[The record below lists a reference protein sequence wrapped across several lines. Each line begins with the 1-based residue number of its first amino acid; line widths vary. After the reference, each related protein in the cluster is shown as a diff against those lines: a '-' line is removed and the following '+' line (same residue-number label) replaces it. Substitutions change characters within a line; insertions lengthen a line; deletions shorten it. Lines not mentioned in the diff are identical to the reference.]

1 MKTDTI
7 YKTSASVLVLII
19 LAALVS
25 VYLSACS
32 QFDAEATV
40 NPLTGAAKISIK
52 AAK

>member
-1 MKTDTI
+1 MKTESI

-32 QFDAEATV
+32 QFDAEAVV
-40 NPLTGAAKISIK
+40 NPITGSAKISIK